1 MIKPFAAVRR
11 INFSYFS
18 LLLLAIP
25 VAVYFFYYVPSRELE
40 HTRRNLRVLKD
51 LGDQVKSKIAN
62 HITVLHNAAGHA
74 AENTYADANF
84 SDSVDGIIRSKLKL
98 APGVELLHS
107 AARRSSLHEPGD
119 GSPFATGKESD
130 TATEKRPREDYSWI
144 HQQTGHYRITHHII
158 LEGKQNWLHYDYQGV
173 FEHNGSQARITIR
186 ARTNLDDLFQ
196 PILSREI
203 FDGILVTR
211 ANGGVIFQTGGKEL
225 SAIDLETLN
234 DPKGKPYKLT
244 DLIHTSNTAEA
255 SFGGAHYKLFIQPLQ
270 LFLQNQPGENASNAP
285 DYVEWGL
292 CALVASERFRAETH
306 AISYNFIIIFLL
318 VALLTA
324 ISWPAL
330 KIWKIGPK
338 DRLRTSDVLF
348 LALSVVVGA
357 ALLTISVLD
366 WRFYWNYKKELN
378 RQLRGFSGEISANF
392 QAELERGLAQ
402 LDTLNAVFD
411 ATYRGSLKNK
421 LSATDIWAAPWEG
434 GGVAVANASLQY
446 PFYDLVVWID
456 ARGEQI
462 VKWSTGDQTTSH
474 INVQDRPY
482 FKMVNGKREGFW
494 VESIYSWT
502 TGKNEVILS
511 KPFPGR
517 KGTTV
522 AGRGKRI
529 SAEDSITVA
538 SMIVRQLS
546 LLRPIVPAGFGFCVI
561 DRNGR
566 VLFHSD
572 EKRNLRENFIEECDN
587 HKGIVSALF
596 GHTAKWETVNYA
608 GKDHRVYIRPF
619 SAGNSAIYDRELDW
633 TLVTFCD
640 MVFIRT
646 GNLEIITIT
655 LMLFIAYAA
664 LFLLILGAV
673 RIFSPGYRAEWL
685 WPEPA
690 LSGFYRQ
697 MVVGFLFLIALFFLW
712 IFISRPLEN
721 LYTAVLLPY
730 FVLVLSY
737 LKLRDMKFASVSSKA
752 HDRQPGGSGE
762 LPEWE
767 RVLGYS
773 VLGAILLL
781 LLVFSLLHAAFWRTL
796 VQCGGLAG
804 VAMFLSLPGVS
815 RRFKQTQLFGYRTWF
830 IAAATLLVIIVAVL
844 PSIAFFKIASEYEI
858 ELFIKHEQF
867 DLAKKMLAG
876 DARTRAEIENLKIDP
891 RMRSSIQQERQA
903 LADSLGRYFKFFFSS
918 RTVSA
923 DSLEAPEKASPLLIN
938 LTLKQVLA
946 FLRPPYNL
954 TSAQIRGLIPDSSE
968 DGSWKTAVIT
978 HKGSGFLKLTYER
991 APGKRLAIA
1000 TALPGAGYYWDTLW
1014 WMGLAVIV
1022 ALQYLLLRFVAQRI
1036 IFLEFYR
1043 PGNPP
1048 LRELRN
1054 LNFRRN
1060 LLVLAPPVS
1069 GKSELLQ
1076 ARKKERGDFHLIDL
1090 AETAP
1095 AMGASGTLTDL
1106 RLPEDSTVPL
1116 ILDHFE
1122 TRFDPGLPNREILTL
1137 LEQLVHRER
1146 RTVVVLSAV
1155 DPLPYLDSESSG
1167 ASSSSPEKKEPITRD
1182 DISRWARL
1190 LSHFDH
1196 VYLEDRGDPSEFAA
1210 TTAIFRKKVWEGR
1223 ENTRVKSERKARNR
1237 LVEVFERE
1245 CGANSRLQ
1253 KIGREIVQ
1261 QLDCSRLTE
1270 DQLIHE
1276 VAVRAYPFYKILWD
1290 ACDGPERLVLIHLAE
1305 DGMVNSRNAPVV
1317 QQLLRKR
1324 LIVQRPVVQLMNE
1337 SFRRFIAATYR
1348 PEDLAEEGTPGG
1360 WNSVKGP
1367 LLLAL
1372 IVGVGFLFTT
1382 QRDLINTT
1390 ITVLTTIA
1398 ALIPAMA
1405 KFLGMFSL
1413 QKSGGGE
1420 K

>member
-11 INFSYFS
+11 LNFSYFS

-25 VAVYFFYYVPSRELE
+25 VAVYFFLYVPSQEVD

-74 AENTYADANF
+74 AENTYSAANF
-84 SDSVDGIIRSKLKL
+84 SDSVNAIIRSKLKL

-107 AARRSSLHEPGD
+107 AALRSPQRA
-119 GSPFATGKESD
+119 PATDTLLPAGGKESSSP
-130 TATEKRPREDYSWI
+130 AEGHPGEDYSWI
-144 HQQTGHYRITHHII
+144 HQQTGHYRITHHIL
-158 LEGKQNWLHYDYQGV
+158 LEGKQSWIHYHYQGV
-173 FEHNGSQARITIR
+173 FENNGGEVRIAIR
-186 ARTNLDDLFQ
+186 ARSNLDELFQ

-203 FDGILVTR
+203 FDDVLVTR
-211 ANGGVIFQTGGKEL
+211 SSGEVIFQMGGKEL
-225 SAIDLETLN
+225 SATDLETLN
-234 DPKGKPYKLT
+234 DPRGKSYKLT
-244 DLIHTSNTAEA
+244 DLLHTSNTAEA
-255 SFGGAHYKLFIQPLQ
+255 SFGGTHYKLLIQPLQ
-270 LFLQNQPGENASNAP
+270 LFLQNPQGENAANGP
-285 DYVEWGL
+285 EYVEWGL
-292 CALVASERFRAETH
+292 CALVATERFRAETH
-306 AISYNFIIIFLL
+306 AISYNFIIVFLL
-318 VALLTA
+318 LALLTA
-324 ISWPAL
+324 ISWPLL

-366 WRFYWNYKKELN
+366 WRFYWNYKRELD
-378 RQLRGFSGEISANF
+378 RQLQDFSGEVSANF
-392 QAELERGLAQ
+392 RAELERGIAQ
-402 LDTLNAVFD
+402 LDTLNAIFD
-411 ATYRGSLKNK
+411 LTYRGILRNK
-421 LSATDIWAAPWEG
+421 LSATDIWEAPRERG
-434 GGVAVANASLQY
+434 AVAVANASRRY
-446 PFYDLVVWID
+446 PFFNLMVWID
-456 ARGEQI
+456 SRGEQI

-482 FKMVNGKREGFW
+482 FKMVNGKKEGFW

-517 KGTTV
+517 KLT
-522 AGRGKRI
+522 ALAAPGKEPAAR
-529 SAEDSITVA
+529 DSITVA
-538 SMIVRQLS
+538 SMIIRQLS
-546 LLRPIVPAGFGFCVI
+546 LLRPVVPAGFGFCVI
-561 DRNGR
+561 DRSGK

-572 EKRNLRENFIEECDN
+572 ERRNLRENFIEECEN
-587 HKGIVSALF
+587 NKGLVSALF
-596 GHTAKWETVNYA
+596 GHTAKWETVKYA
-608 GKDHRVYIRPF
+608 GKDQRVYIRPF
-619 SAGNSAIYDRELDW
+619 SAAGVAGARELDW

-664 LFLLILGAV
+664 LFLLILGAIRV
-673 RIFSPGYRAEWL
+673 FSPGYRAEWL

-697 MVVGFLFLIALFFLW
+697 MAIAFLFLIALFFIW

-730 FVLVLSY
+730 FVLALSY
-737 LKLRDMKFASVSSKA
+737 LKLRDMKFETASSKSYSRRA
-752 HDRQPGGSGE
+752 GLPGD
-762 LPEWE
+762 LPEWQ
-767 RVLGYS
+767 RILGYS
-773 VLGAILLL
+773 LLGAILIL

-804 VAMFLSLPGVS
+804 MALFLSLPNVS
-815 RRFKQTQLFGYRTWF
+815 RRFRQTQLFGYRTWF
-830 IAAATLLVIIVAVL
+830 IVMATLLVIIVAIL
-844 PSIAFFKIASEYEI
+844 PSIAFFKIASDYEI

-867 DLAKKMLAG
+867 DMAKKMLAG
-876 DARTRAEIENLKIDP
+876 DARARVEIQNLKVDP
-891 RMRSSIQQERQA
+891 LLRAPIQQERQA

-918 RTVSA
+918 RVVPA
-923 DSLEAPEKASPLLIN
+923 DSLPAPKRASPLLVN

-946 FLRPPYNL
+946 LLRPPYNL

-968 DGSWKTAVIT
+968 DGSWKTAMIAQRE
-978 HKGSGFLKLTYER
+978 GDFLKLTYES
-991 APGKRLAIA
+991 APRKRLAIA
-1000 TALPGAGYYWDTLW
+1000 TALPGASFYWDILW
-1014 WMGLAVIV
+1014 WTGLAAIV
-1022 ALQYLLLRFVAQRI
+1022 AIQYLVFRFVAQRI

-1043 PGNPP
+1043 PGNPA

-1069 GKSELLQ
+1069 GKSELLE
-1076 ARKKERGDFHLIDL
+1076 ARKKESDDFHLIDL
-1090 AETAP
+1090 AETAS
-1095 AMGASGTLTDL
+1095 GAGGTIADL
-1106 RLPEDSTVPL
+1106 RLPEDRAVPL
-1116 ILDHFE
+1116 VLDHFE
-1122 TRFDPGLPNREILTL
+1122 TRFDPDLPNREILAL
-1137 LEQLVHRER
+1137 LEHLVHRER
-1146 RTVVVLSAV
+1146 RTVVILSAL
-1155 DPLPYLDSESSG
+1155 DPLPYLDSDISG
-1167 ASSSSPEKKEPITRD
+1167 PPSNAAEKKESITRD

-1196 VYLEDRGDPSEFAA
+1196 IYLEDRGDPTEFAA
-1210 TTAIFRKKVWEGR
+1210 TVAIFREKVWEGR
-1223 ENTRVKSERKARNR
+1223 ENTRVKSERKARNQ
-1237 LVEVFERE
+1237 LVEVFEQE

-1261 QLDCSRLTE
+1261 QLDCSRLTA

-1276 VAVRAYPFYKILWD
+1276 VAVRAYSFYKILWD
-1290 ACDGPERLVLIHLAE
+1290 ACDSPERLALIHLAE
-1305 DGMVNSRNAPVV
+1305 DGMVNSSNAPVV
-1317 QQLLRKR
+1317 QHLLRKR
-1324 LIVQRPVVQLMNE
+1324 LIVQKPFIRLLNE
-1337 SFRRFIAATYR
+1337 SFRRFIASAYR
-1348 PEDLAEEGTPGG
+1348 PEDLAQEGTPGG

-1367 LLLAL
+1367 LLLTL

-1413 QKSGGGE
+1413 QKAGGGE

>member
-11 INFSYFS
+11 LKFSYFP
-18 LLLLAIP
+18 LLLLAVP
-25 VAVYFFYYVPSRELE
+25 VAVYFVFYVPSQEVE

-51 LGDQVKSKIAN
+51 LGDQIKSKIEN

-74 AENTYADANF
+74 ARNNYNAANF
-84 SDSVDGIIRSKLKL
+84 SDSVNAIIRSKLKL
-98 APGVELLHS
+98 APAVELLHS
-107 AARRSSLHEPGD
+107 AALRSPQPISATAAIPAGGKDSSSPAGEHPG
-119 GSPFATGKESD
+119 
-130 TATEKRPREDYSWI
+130 EDYSWI
-144 HQQTGHYRITHHII
+144 HQQTGHYRITHHIL
-158 LEGKQNWLHYDYQGV
+158 LEGKQNWIHYDYQGV
-173 FEHNGSQARITIR
+173 FENNGGEVRIAIR
-186 ARTNLDDLFQ
+186 ARSNLDELFQ

-203 FDGILVTR
+203 FDDVLVTR
-211 ANGGVIFQTGGKEL
+211 SSGEVIFQKGGKEI
-225 SAIDLETLN
+225 SATDLETLS
-234 DPKGKPYKLT
+234 DPRGKSYKLT
-244 DLIHTSNTAEA
+244 DLIHTSNTAAA
-255 SFGGAHYKLFIQPLQ
+255 SFGGTHYKLFIQPLQ
-270 LFLQNQPGENASNAP
+270 LFLQNPPGENASNAP
-285 DYVEWGL
+285 EYVEWSL
-292 CALVASERFRAETH
+292 CALVANERFRAETH

-318 VALLTA
+318 LALLTA
-324 ISWPAL
+324 ISWPLL
-330 KIWKIGPK
+330 KIWKIGPQ

-357 ALLTISVLD
+357 ALLTVSVLD
-366 WRFYWNYKKELN
+366 WRFYRNYKQELD
-378 RQLRGFSGEISANF
+378 RQLQDFSAEVSANF
-392 QAELERGLAQ
+392 RAELERGIAQ
-402 LDTLNAVFD
+402 LDTLNAIFD
-411 ATYRGSLKNK
+411 LTYRGILRNK
-421 LSATDIWAAPWEG
+421 LSATDIWEAPRERGSVAA
-434 GGVAVANASLQY
+434 ANASLRY
-446 PFYDLVVWID
+446 PFFNLAVWID
-456 ARGEQI
+456 SRGEQI

-474 INVQDRPY
+474 INVRDRPY
-482 FKMVNGKREGFW
+482 FKMVNGKKEGFW

-511 KPFPGR
+511 KPFPAR
-517 KGTTV
+517 KWTAV
-522 AGRGKRI
+522 AAPGKEPAAR
-529 SAEDSITVA
+529 DSITVA
-538 SMIVRQLS
+538 SMIIRQLS
-546 LLRPIVPAGFGFCVI
+546 LLRPVVPAGFGFCVI
-561 DRNGR
+561 DRSGK

-572 EKRNLRENFIEECDN
+572 ERRNLRENFIEECEN
-587 HKGIVSALF
+587 NKGLVSALF
-596 GHTAKWETVNYA
+596 GHTAKWETVKYA
-608 GKDHRVYIRPF
+608 GKDQRVYIRPF
-619 SAGNSAIYDRELDW
+619 SAAGAAGARELDW

-664 LFLLILGAV
+664 LFLLIIGAI

-697 MVVGFLFLIALFFLW
+697 MAIAFLFLIALFFIW

-737 LKLRDMKFASVSSKA
+737 LKLRDMKFEIASSKS
-752 HDRQPGGSGE
+752 HGRQPGAAGN
-762 LPEWE
+762 LPEWQ
-767 RVLGYS
+767 RILGYS
-773 VLGAILLL
+773 VLGAILILL
-781 LLVFSLLHAAFWRTL
+781 MVFSLLHASFWRTL

-804 VAMFLSLPGVS
+804 MALFLSLPEVS
-815 RRFKQTQLFGYRTWF
+815 RRFKQTQLFGYRNWF
-830 IAAATLLVIIVAVL
+830 IVMATLLVIIVAIL
-844 PSIAFFKIASEYEI
+844 PSIAFFKIASDYEV

-867 DLAKKMLAG
+867 DMAKKMLAG
-876 DARTRAEIENLKIDP
+876 DARARAEIQSLKVDP
-891 RMRSSIQQERQA
+891 ALRAPIQQERQA

-918 RTVSA
+918 RIVTA
-923 DSLEAPEKASPLLIN
+923 DSLPASGEASPLLVN

-968 DGSWKTAVIT
+968 DGSWKTAMVARRE
-978 HKGSGFLKLTYER
+978 GDFLKLTYES
-991 APGKRLAIA
+991 APRKRLAIA
-1000 TALPGAGYYWDTLW
+1000 TALPGAGFYWDILW
-1014 WMGLAVIV
+1014 WMGLAAIIAV
-1022 ALQYLLLRFVAQRI
+1022 QYLVFRFVAQRI
-1036 IFLEFYR
+1036 VFLEFYR
-1043 PGNPP
+1043 PGNPA

-1069 GKSELLQ
+1069 GKSELLE
-1076 ARKKERGDFHLIDL
+1076 ARKKERDDFHLIDL
-1090 AETAP
+1090 AETASP
-1095 AMGASGTLTDL
+1095 AGGALADL
-1106 RLPEDSTVPL
+1106 RLPEDRAVPL
-1116 ILDHFE
+1116 VLDHFE
-1122 TRFDPGLPNREILTL
+1122 TRFDPDLPNREILAL
-1137 LEQLVHRER
+1137 LERLVHRER
-1146 RTVVVLSAV
+1146 RTVVILSAL
-1155 DPLPYLDSESSG
+1155 DPLPYLDSEIAGPPSNAG
-1167 ASSSSPEKKEPITRD
+1167 EKTESITRE

-1190 LSHFDH
+1190 LSHFDQ
-1196 VYLEDRGDPSEFAA
+1196 VYLEDRGDASEFAA
-1210 TTAIFRKKVWEGR
+1210 TAAIFREKVWAGR

-1237 LVEVFERE
+1237 LVEAFEQE

-1261 QLDCSRLTE
+1261 QLDCSRLTA

-1276 VAVRAYPFYKILWD
+1276 VAVRAYSFYKILWD
-1290 ACDGPERLVLIHLAE
+1290 ACNGPERLALIHLAE
-1305 DGMVNSRNAPVV
+1305 DGMVNSSNAPVV

-1324 LIVQRPVVQLMNE
+1324 LIVQKPFIRLMNE
-1337 SFRRFIAATYR
+1337 SFRRFIASTYR

>member
-11 INFSYFS
+11 LNFSYFS
-18 LLLLAIP
+18 LLLLALP
-25 VAVYFFYYVPSRELE
+25 VAVYFFFYVPSQEVD

-51 LGDQVKSKIAN
+51 LGDQIKSKIEN

-74 AENTYADANF
+74 AENAYRAANF
-84 SDSVDGIIRSKLKL
+84 SDSVKTIIQSKLKL

-107 AARRSSLHEPGD
+107 TALRSPQPIS
-119 GSPFATGKESD
+119 ASD
-130 TATEKRPREDYSWI
+130 TILPGETGSSSPAGAPAGQSDSWI
-144 HQQTGHYRITHHII
+144 HQQTGHYRITHQIL
-158 LEGKQNWLHYDYQGV
+158 LEGKQNWIHYHYQGV
-173 FEHNGSQARITIR
+173 FENNGGEIRITIR
-186 ARTNLDDLFQ
+186 ARSNLNELFQ

-203 FDGILVTR
+203 FDDVWVIRSSGE
-211 ANGGVIFQTGGKEL
+211 VIFQMGGKEI
-225 SAIDLETLN
+225 SATDLETLN
-234 DPKGKPYKLT
+234 EPGGKSYKLT
-244 DLIHTSNTAEA
+244 ELIHTSNTAAA
-255 SFGGAHYKLFIQPLQ
+255 SFGGTPYKLFIQPLQ
-270 LFLQNQPGENASNAP
+270 LFLQNSPGENPSTAP
-285 DYVEWGL
+285 EYVEWSL
-292 CALVASERFRAETH
+292 CALVAHERFRAETH
-306 AISYNFIIIFLL
+306 AISYNFIILFLL
-318 VALLTA
+318 LALLTA
-324 ISWPAL
+324 ISWPLL
-330 KIWKIGPK
+330 KIWTIGPK

-366 WRFYWNYKKELN
+366 WRFYWNYKKELD
-378 RQLRGFSGEISANF
+378 RQLRDFSGEISANF
-392 QAELERGLAQ
+392 QAELERSIAQ
-402 LDTLNAVFD
+402 LDTLNLVFD
-411 ATYRGSLKNK
+411 ATYRGSLRNK
-421 LSATDIWAAPWEG
+421 LSATDIWAAPQETRG
-434 GGVAVANASLQY
+434 IAVANASLPY

-456 ARGEQI
+456 GRGEQI
-462 VKWSTGDQTTSH
+462 VKWSTGNQTTSH
-474 INVQDRPY
+474 INVKDRPY

-494 VESIYSWT
+494 VEPIYSWT

-511 KPFPGR
+511 KPFPKR
-517 KGTTV
+517 KGATV
-522 AGRGKRI
+522 AGRGKRMN
-529 SAEDSITVA
+529 SQDSVITVT
-538 SMIVRQLS
+538 SMVVRQLS

-561 DRNGR
+561 DRSGK

-572 EKRNLRENFIEECDN
+572 ERRNLRENFIEECEN
-587 HKGIVSALF
+587 NKGLVSALF
-596 GHTAKWETVNYA
+596 GHTAKWETVKYD

-619 SAGNSAIYDRELDW
+619 GAAGVAGVRELDW

-655 LMLFIAYAA
+655 LILFIAYAA
-664 LFLLILGAV
+664 LFLLILGAI
-673 RIFSPGYRAEWL
+673 RIFSPRYRAEWL

-697 MVVGFLFLIALFFLW
+697 MVIGFLFLIGLFFLW
-712 IFISRPLEN
+712 IFISHPLEN

-737 LKLRDMKFASVSSKA
+737 LKLRDMKFSSASSKTP
-752 HDRQPGGSGE
+752 DRQPGVSQE

-773 VLGAILLL
+773 LLGAILILL
-781 LLVFSLLHAAFWRTL
+781 LLFSLCYGAFWRTL
-796 VQCGGLAG
+796 LLCAGLAG
-804 VAMFLSLPGVS
+804 AAVFLSLPIVT
-815 RRFKQTQLFGYRTWF
+815 RRFRQTQLFGYRPWF
-830 IAAATLLVIIVAVL
+830 ITAATLLVVIVAVL
-844 PSIAFFKIASEYEI
+844 PSIAFFKIASDYEI

-876 DARTRAEIENLKIDP
+876 DARLRAEIESLKIDP
-891 RMRSSIQQERQA
+891 RLRSSIQQERQA
-903 LADSLGRYFKFFFSS
+903 LADSLGRYFNFFFSS
-918 RTVSA
+918 RLVSA
-923 DSLEAPEKASPLLIN
+923 DSLTAAGEDSPLLGN
-938 LTLKQVLA
+938 LTLKQALA

-954 TSAQIRGLIPDSSE
+954 TSARIRGLIPDSSA
-968 DGSWKTAVIT
+968 DGSWKTAVIARREAN
-978 HKGSGFLKLTYER
+978 FLKLTHES
-991 APGKRLAIA
+991 APQQRLAIA
-1000 TALPGAGYYWDTLW
+1000 TALPGTGFDWDALW
-1014 WMGLAVIV
+1014 WAGLASIV
-1022 ALQYLLLRFVAQRI
+1022 ALLYLVFRFVAQRI
-1036 IFLEFYR
+1036 VFLEFYR
-1043 PGNPP
+1043 PGNPA
-1048 LRELRN
+1048 LGELRN

-1069 GKSELLQ
+1069 GKSELLE
-1076 ARKKERGDFHLIDL
+1076 ARKKERNDFHLIDL
-1090 AETAP
+1090 AETVSPTA
-1095 AMGASGTLTDL
+1095 GALADL
-1106 RLPEDSTVPL
+1106 PVPEDRTLPL
-1116 ILDHFE
+1116 VLDHFE
-1122 TRFDPGLPNREILTL
+1122 TRFDPHLPNREILAL
-1137 LEQLVHRER
+1137 LERLVHRER
-1146 RTVVVLSAV
+1146 RTLVILSAL
-1155 DPLPYLDSESSG
+1155 DPLPYLDSEITAPPSHAG
-1167 ASSSSPEKKEPITRD
+1167 EKKDSISRE

-1210 TTAIFRKKVWEGR
+1210 TTAMFREKVWAGR
-1223 ENTRVKSERKARNR
+1223 ENTRVKSERRARNR
-1237 LVEVFERE
+1237 LVEIFAQE
-1245 CGANSRLQ
+1245 CGVNSRLQ

-1270 DQLIHE
+1270 DELIHE

-1290 ACDGPERLVLIHLAE
+1290 ACNGPERLVLIHLAE

-1324 LIVQRPVVQLMNE
+1324 LIVQKPFIRLMNE
-1337 SFRRFIAATYR
+1337 SFRRFIASTYR

-1360 WNSVKGP
+1360 WNSLKGP
-1367 LLLAL
+1367 LMLAL

-1413 QKSGGGE
+1413 QKSAGGE

>member
-11 INFSYFS
+11 LNFSYFS
-18 LLLLAIP
+18 LLILIIP
-25 VAVYFFYYVPSRELE
+25 VAVYFFFYVPSQEVD

-74 AENTYADANF
+74 AENTYSAANF
-84 SDSVDGIIRSKLKL
+84 SDSVNAIIRSKLKL

-107 AARRSSLHEPGD
+107 AALRSPQRAPATDTLPPGR
-119 GSPFATGKESD
+119 KESSSS
-130 TATEKRPREDYSWI
+130 AEGHPWEDYSWI
-144 HQQTGHYRITHHII
+144 HQQTGHYRITHHIL
-158 LEGKQNWLHYDYQGV
+158 LEGKQSWIHYNYQGV
-173 FEHNGSQARITIR
+173 FENNGGEVRIAIR
-186 ARTNLDDLFQ
+186 ARSNLDELFQ

-203 FDGILVTR
+203 FDDVLVTR
-211 ANGGVIFQTGGKEL
+211 SSGEVIFQMGGKEL
-225 SAIDLETLN
+225 SATDLETLS
-234 DPKGKPYKLT
+234 DPRGKSYKLT

-255 SFGGAHYKLFIQPLQ
+255 SFGGTHYKLLIQPLQ
-270 LFLQNQPGENASNAP
+270 LFLQNPQGENAANGP
-285 DYVEWGL
+285 EYVEWGL
-292 CALVASERFRAETH
+292 CALVATERFRAETH

-318 VALLTA
+318 LALLTA
-324 ISWPAL
+324 ISWPLL

-366 WRFYWNYKKELN
+366 WRFYWNYKRELD
-378 RQLRGFSGEISANF
+378 RQLQDFSGEVSANF
-392 QAELERGLAQ
+392 RAELERGIAQ
-402 LDTLNAVFD
+402 LDTLNAIFD
-411 ATYRGSLKNK
+411 LTYRGILRNK
-421 LSATDIWAAPWEG
+421 LSATDIWEAPRERG
-434 GGVAVANASLQY
+434 AVAVANASRRY
-446 PFYDLVVWID
+446 PFFNLMVWID
-456 ARGEQI
+456 SRGEQI

-482 FKMVNGKREGFW
+482 FKMVNGKKEGFW

-517 KGTTV
+517 KWTAV
-522 AGRGKRI
+522 AAPGKEPAAR
-529 SAEDSITVA
+529 DSITVA
-538 SMIVRQLS
+538 SMIIRQLS
-546 LLRPIVPAGFGFCVI
+546 LLRPVVPAGFGFCVI
-561 DRNGR
+561 DRNGK

-572 EKRNLRENFIEECDN
+572 ERRNLRENFIEECEN
-587 HKGIVSALF
+587 NKGLVSALF
-596 GHTAKWETVNYA
+596 GHTAKWETVKYA
-608 GKDHRVYIRPF
+608 GKDQRAYIRPF
-619 SAGNSAIYDRELDW
+619 SAAGVAGARELDW

-664 LFLLILGAV
+664 LFLLILGAIRV
-673 RIFSPGYRAEWL
+673 FSPGYRAEWL

-697 MVVGFLFLIALFFLW
+697 MTIGFLFLIALFFLW

-737 LKLRDMKFASVSSKA
+737 LKLRDMKFETASSKSYSRRA
-752 HDRQPGGSGE
+752 GLPGD
-762 LPEWE
+762 LPEWQ
-767 RVLGYS
+767 RILGYS
-773 VLGAILLL
+773 LLGAILIL

-804 VAMFLSLPGVS
+804 MALFLSLPNVS
-815 RRFKQTQLFGYRTWF
+815 RRFRQTQLFGYRTWF
-830 IAAATLLVIIVAVL
+830 VVMATLLVIIVAIL
-844 PSIAFFKIASEYEI
+844 PSIAFFKIASDYEI

-867 DLAKKMLAG
+867 DMAKKMLAG
-876 DARTRAEIENLKIDP
+876 DARARVEIQNLKVDP
-891 RMRSSIQQERQA
+891 LLRAPIQQERQA

-918 RTVSA
+918 RVVPA
-923 DSLEAPEKASPLLIN
+923 DSLPDPERASPLLVN

-946 FLRPPYNL
+946 LLRPPYNL

-968 DGSWKTAVIT
+968 DGSWKTAMIAQRE
-978 HKGSGFLKLTYER
+978 GDFLKLTYES
-991 APGKRLAIA
+991 APRKRLAIA
-1000 TALPGAGYYWDTLW
+1000 TALPGAGFYWDILW
-1014 WMGLAVIV
+1014 WTGLAAII
-1022 ALQYLLLRFVAQRI
+1022 AIQYLVFRFVAQRI

-1043 PGNPP
+1043 PGNPA

-1069 GKSELLQ
+1069 GKSELLE
-1076 ARKKERGDFHLIDL
+1076 ARKKESDDFHLIDL
-1090 AETAP
+1090 AETAS
-1095 AMGASGTLTDL
+1095 AAGAGGTIADL
-1106 RLPEDSTVPL
+1106 RLPEDRAVPL
-1116 ILDHFE
+1116 VLDHFE
-1122 TRFDPGLPNREILTL
+1122 TRFDPDLPNREILAL
-1137 LEQLVHRER
+1137 LEHLVHRER
-1146 RTVVVLSAV
+1146 RTVVILSAL
-1155 DPLPYLDSESSG
+1155 DPLPYLDSDISG
-1167 ASSSSPEKKEPITRD
+1167 PPSNAAEKKESITRD

-1196 VYLEDRGDPSEFAA
+1196 VYLEDRGDPTEFAA
-1210 TTAIFRKKVWEGR
+1210 TVAIFREKVWEGR
-1223 ENTRVKSERKARNR
+1223 ENTRVKSERKARNQ
-1237 LVEVFERE
+1237 LVEVFEQE

-1261 QLDCSRLTE
+1261 QLDCSRLTA

-1276 VAVRAYPFYKILWD
+1276 VAVRAYSFYKILWD
-1290 ACDGPERLVLIHLAE
+1290 ACDSPERLALIHLAE
-1305 DGMVNSRNAPVV
+1305 DGMVNSSNAPVV
-1317 QQLLRKR
+1317 QHLLRKR
-1324 LIVQRPVVQLMNE
+1324 LIVQKPFIRLMNE
-1337 SFRRFIAATYR
+1337 SFRRFIASAYR
-1348 PEDLAEEGTPGG
+1348 PEDLAGEGTPGG

-1367 LLLAL
+1367 LLLTL

-1382 QRDLINTT
+1382 QRDLMNTT

>member
-11 INFSYFS
+11 LNFSYFS
-18 LLLLAIP
+18 LLILIIP
-25 VAVYFFYYVPSRELE
+25 VAVYFFFYVPSQEVD

-74 AENTYADANF
+74 AENTYSAANF
-84 SDSVDGIIRSKLKL
+84 SDSVNAIIRSKLKL

-107 AARRSSLHEPGD
+107 AALRSPQRAPATDTLPPGR
-119 GSPFATGKESD
+119 KESSSS
-130 TATEKRPREDYSWI
+130 AEGHPWEDYSWI
-144 HQQTGHYRITHHII
+144 HQQTGHYRITHHIL
-158 LEGKQNWLHYDYQGV
+158 LEGKQSWIHYNYQGV
-173 FEHNGSQARITIR
+173 FENNGGEVRIAIR
-186 ARTNLDDLFQ
+186 ARSNLDELFQ

-203 FDGILVTR
+203 FDDVLVTR
-211 ANGGVIFQTGGKEL
+211 SSGEVIFQMGGKEL
-225 SAIDLETLN
+225 SATDLETLS
-234 DPKGKPYKLT
+234 DPRGKSYKLT

-255 SFGGAHYKLFIQPLQ
+255 SFGGTHYKLLIQPLQ
-270 LFLQNQPGENASNAP
+270 LFLQNPQGENAANGP
-285 DYVEWGL
+285 EYVEWGL
-292 CALVASERFRAETH
+292 CALVATERFRAETH

-318 VALLTA
+318 LALLTA
-324 ISWPAL
+324 ISWPLL

-366 WRFYWNYKKELN
+366 WRFYWNYKRELD
-378 RQLRGFSGEISANF
+378 RQLQDFSGEVSANF
-392 QAELERGLAQ
+392 RAELERGIAQ
-402 LDTLNAVFD
+402 LDTLNAIFD
-411 ATYRGSLKNK
+411 LTYRGILRNK
-421 LSATDIWAAPWEG
+421 LSATDIWEASRERGA
-434 GGVAVANASLQY
+434 VAVANASRRY
-446 PFYDLVVWID
+446 PFFNLMVWID
-456 ARGEQI
+456 SRGEQI

-482 FKMVNGKREGFW
+482 FKMVNGKKEGFW

-517 KGTTV
+517 KWTAV
-522 AGRGKRI
+522 AAPGKEPAAR
-529 SAEDSITVA
+529 DSITVA
-538 SMIVRQLS
+538 SMIIRQLS
-546 LLRPIVPAGFGFCVI
+546 LLRPVVPAGFGFCVI
-561 DRNGR
+561 DRNGK

-572 EKRNLRENFIEECDN
+572 ERRNLRENFIEECEN
-587 HKGIVSALF
+587 NKGLVSALF
-596 GHTAKWETVNYA
+596 GHTAKWETVKYA
-608 GKDHRVYIRPF
+608 GKDQRAYIRPF
-619 SAGNSAIYDRELDW
+619 SAAGVAGARELDW

-664 LFLLILGAV
+664 LFLLTLGAIRV
-673 RIFSPGYRAEWL
+673 FSPGYRAEWL

-697 MVVGFLFLIALFFLW
+697 MTIGFLFLIALFFLW

-737 LKLRDMKFASVSSKA
+737 LKLRDMKFETASSKSYSRRA
-752 HDRQPGGSGE
+752 GLPGD
-762 LPEWE
+762 LPEWQ
-767 RVLGYS
+767 RILGYS
-773 VLGAILLL
+773 LLGAILIL

-804 VAMFLSLPGVS
+804 MALFLSLPNVS
-815 RRFKQTQLFGYRTWF
+815 RRFRQTQLFGYRTWF
-830 IAAATLLVIIVAVL
+830 VVMATLLVIIVAIL
-844 PSIAFFKIASEYEI
+844 PSIAFFKIASDYEI

-867 DLAKKMLAG
+867 DMAKKMLAG
-876 DARTRAEIENLKIDP
+876 DARARVEIQNLKVDP
-891 RMRSSIQQERQA
+891 LLRAPIQQERQA

-918 RTVSA
+918 RVVPA
-923 DSLEAPEKASPLLIN
+923 DSLPDPERASPLLVN

-946 FLRPPYNL
+946 LLRPPYNL

-968 DGSWKTAVIT
+968 DGSWKTAMIAQRE
-978 HKGSGFLKLTYER
+978 GDFLKLTYES
-991 APGKRLAIA
+991 APRKRLAIA
-1000 TALPGAGYYWDTLW
+1000 TALPGAGFYWDILW
-1014 WMGLAVIV
+1014 WTGLAAII
-1022 ALQYLLLRFVAQRI
+1022 AIQYLVFRFVAQRI

-1043 PGNPP
+1043 PGNPA

-1069 GKSELLQ
+1069 GKSELLE
-1076 ARKKERGDFHLIDL
+1076 ARKKESDDFHLIDL
-1090 AETAP
+1090 AETAS
-1095 AMGASGTLTDL
+1095 AAGAGGTIADL
-1106 RLPEDSTVPL
+1106 RLPEDRAVPL
-1116 ILDHFE
+1116 VLDHFE
-1122 TRFDPGLPNREILTL
+1122 TRFDPDLPNREILAL
-1137 LEQLVHRER
+1137 LEHLVHRER
-1146 RTVVVLSAV
+1146 RTVVILSAL
-1155 DPLPYLDSESSG
+1155 DPLPYLDSDISG
-1167 ASSSSPEKKEPITRD
+1167 PPSNAAEKKESITRD

-1196 VYLEDRGDPSEFAA
+1196 VYLEDRGDPTEFAA
-1210 TTAIFRKKVWEGR
+1210 TVAIFREKVWEGR
-1223 ENTRVKSERKARNR
+1223 ENTRVKSERKARNQ
-1237 LVEVFERE
+1237 LVEVFEQE

-1261 QLDCSRLTE
+1261 QLDCSRLTA

-1276 VAVRAYPFYKILWD
+1276 VAVRAYSFYKILWD
-1290 ACDGPERLVLIHLAE
+1290 ACDSPERLALIHLAE
-1305 DGMVNSRNAPVV
+1305 DGMVNSSNAPVV
-1317 QQLLRKR
+1317 QHLLRKR
-1324 LIVQRPVVQLMNE
+1324 LIVQKPFIRLMNE
-1337 SFRRFIAATYR
+1337 SFRRFIASAYR
-1348 PEDLAEEGTPGG
+1348 PEDLAGEGTPGG

-1367 LLLAL
+1367 LLLTL

-1382 QRDLINTT
+1382 QRDLMNTT

>member
-11 INFSYFS
+11 LNFSYFS
-18 LLLLAIP
+18 LLILIIP
-25 VAVYFFYYVPSRELE
+25 VAVYFFFYVPSQEVD

-74 AENTYADANF
+74 AENTYSAANF
-84 SDSVDGIIRSKLKL
+84 SDSVNAIIRSKLKL

-107 AARRSSLHEPGD
+107 AALRSPQRAPATDTLPPGR
-119 GSPFATGKESD
+119 KESSSS
-130 TATEKRPREDYSWI
+130 AEGHPWEDYSWI
-144 HQQTGHYRITHHII
+144 HQQTGHYRITHHIL
-158 LEGKQNWLHYDYQGV
+158 LEGKQSWIHYNYQGV
-173 FEHNGSQARITIR
+173 FENNGGEVRIAIR
-186 ARTNLDDLFQ
+186 ARSNLDELFQ

-203 FDGILVTR
+203 FDDVLVTR
-211 ANGGVIFQTGGKEL
+211 SSGEVIFQMGGKEL
-225 SAIDLETLN
+225 SATDLETLS
-234 DPKGKPYKLT
+234 DPRGKSYKLT

-255 SFGGAHYKLFIQPLQ
+255 SFGGTHYKLLIQPLQ
-270 LFLQNQPGENASNAP
+270 LFLQNPQGENAANGP
-285 DYVEWGL
+285 EYVEWGL
-292 CALVASERFRAETH
+292 CALVATERFRAETH

-318 VALLTA
+318 LALLTA
-324 ISWPAL
+324 ISWPLL

-366 WRFYWNYKKELN
+366 WRFYWNYKRELD
-378 RQLRGFSGEISANF
+378 RQLQDFSGEVSANF
-392 QAELERGLAQ
+392 RAELERGIAQ
-402 LDTLNAVFD
+402 LDTLNAIFD
-411 ATYRGSLKNK
+411 LTYRGILRNK
-421 LSATDIWAAPWEG
+421 LSATDIWEASRERGA
-434 GGVAVANASLQY
+434 VAVANASRRY
-446 PFYDLVVWID
+446 PFFNLMVWID
-456 ARGEQI
+456 SRGEQI

-482 FKMVNGKREGFW
+482 FKMVNGKKEGFW

-517 KGTTV
+517 KWTAV
-522 AGRGKRI
+522 AAPGKEPAAR
-529 SAEDSITVA
+529 DSITVA
-538 SMIVRQLS
+538 SMIIRQLS
-546 LLRPIVPAGFGFCVI
+546 LLRPVVPAGFGFCVI
-561 DRNGR
+561 DRNGK

-572 EKRNLRENFIEECDN
+572 ERRNLRENFIEECEN
-587 HKGIVSALF
+587 NKGLVSALF
-596 GHTAKWETVNYA
+596 GHTAKWETVKYA
-608 GKDHRVYIRPF
+608 GKDQRAYIRPF
-619 SAGNSAIYDRELDW
+619 SAAGVAGARELDW

-664 LFLLILGAV
+664 LFLLILGAIRV
-673 RIFSPGYRAEWL
+673 FSPGYRAEWL

-697 MVVGFLFLIALFFLW
+697 MTIGFLFLIALFFLW

-737 LKLRDMKFASVSSKA
+737 LKLRDMKFETASSKSYSRRA
-752 HDRQPGGSGE
+752 GLPGD
-762 LPEWE
+762 LPEWQ
-767 RVLGYS
+767 RILGYS
-773 VLGAILLL
+773 LLGAILIL

-804 VAMFLSLPGVS
+804 MALFLSLPNVS
-815 RRFKQTQLFGYRTWF
+815 RRFRQTQLFGYRTWF
-830 IAAATLLVIIVAVL
+830 VVMATLLVIIVAIL
-844 PSIAFFKIASEYEI
+844 PSIAFFKIASDYEI

-867 DLAKKMLAG
+867 DMAKKMLAG
-876 DARTRAEIENLKIDP
+876 DARARVEIQNLKVDP
-891 RMRSSIQQERQA
+891 LLRAPIQQERQA

-918 RTVSA
+918 RVVPA
-923 DSLEAPEKASPLLIN
+923 DSLPDPERASPLLVN

-946 FLRPPYNL
+946 LLRPPYNL

-968 DGSWKTAVIT
+968 DGSWKTAMIAQRE
-978 HKGSGFLKLTYER
+978 GDFLKLTYES
-991 APGKRLAIA
+991 APRKRLAIA
-1000 TALPGAGYYWDTLW
+1000 TALPGAGFYWDILW
-1014 WMGLAVIV
+1014 WTGLAAII
-1022 ALQYLLLRFVAQRI
+1022 AIQYLVFRFVAQRI

-1043 PGNPP
+1043 PGNPA

-1069 GKSELLQ
+1069 GKSELLE
-1076 ARKKERGDFHLIDL
+1076 ARKKESDDFHLIDL
-1090 AETAP
+1090 AETAS
-1095 AMGASGTLTDL
+1095 AAGAGGTIADL
-1106 RLPEDSTVPL
+1106 RLPEDRAVPL
-1116 ILDHFE
+1116 VLDHFE
-1122 TRFDPGLPNREILTL
+1122 TRFDPDLPNREILAL
-1137 LEQLVHRER
+1137 LEHLVHRER
-1146 RTVVVLSAV
+1146 RTVVILSAL
-1155 DPLPYLDSESSG
+1155 DPLPYLDSDISG
-1167 ASSSSPEKKEPITRD
+1167 PPSNAAEKKESITRD

-1196 VYLEDRGDPSEFAA
+1196 VYLEDRGDPTEFAA
-1210 TTAIFRKKVWEGR
+1210 TVAIFREKVWEGR
-1223 ENTRVKSERKARNR
+1223 ENTRVKSERKARNQ
-1237 LVEVFERE
+1237 LVEVFEQE

-1261 QLDCSRLTE
+1261 QLDCSRLTA

-1276 VAVRAYPFYKILWD
+1276 VAVRAYSFYKILWD
-1290 ACDGPERLVLIHLAE
+1290 ACDSPERLALIHLAE
-1305 DGMVNSRNAPVV
+1305 DGMVNSSNAPVV
-1317 QQLLRKR
+1317 QHLLRKR
-1324 LIVQRPVVQLMNE
+1324 LIVQKPFIRLMNE
-1337 SFRRFIAATYR
+1337 SFRRFIASAYR
-1348 PEDLAEEGTPGG
+1348 PEDLAGEGTPGG

-1367 LLLAL
+1367 LLLTL

-1382 QRDLINTT
+1382 QRDLMNTT